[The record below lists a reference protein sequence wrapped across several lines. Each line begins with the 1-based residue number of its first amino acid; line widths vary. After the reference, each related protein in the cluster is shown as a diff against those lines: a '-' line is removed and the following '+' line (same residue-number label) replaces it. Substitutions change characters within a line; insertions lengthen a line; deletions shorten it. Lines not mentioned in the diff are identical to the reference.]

1 MQIISPDTS
10 ADCAALSAL
19 GSGGT
24 ISAGDVF
31 CHDVFGAVIL
41 SKTLPGRKSVKQV
54 KVTNDTVICYAIAYR

>member
-1 MQIISPDTS
+1 MTKVKYVHHGRPP
-10 ADCAALSAL
+10 
-19 GSGGT
+19 

-41 SKTLPGRKSVKQV
+41 SKKLPGRKAVKQV